1 MFWDTYVMNAGVKLA
16 EKHLG
21 SQGRYNDV
29 SDLRYVGVGLFT
41 KEAGKFWYGDI
52 NFPTELP
59 KLVEIAKGLKETLYI
74 IPEWDSE
81 NELPLSERALAEIE
95 AKIA

>member
-21 SQGRYNDV
+21 PQGRYNDV

-52 NFPTELP
+52 DFP
-59 KLVEIAKGLKETLYI
+59 VEKDALTKIAEGMKETLLI
-74 IPEWDSE
+74 IPELDSE
-81 NELPLSERALAEIE
+81 NEQPIPERALVEID
-95 AKIA
+95 AKVA